1 EPPSAVAFKATKNA
15 SASAAL
21 QRDRVRKAMLAVD
34 QQNRLARGMSAKAPV
49 SAIER
54 EYGVVFNGF
63 AVKLLPESIKW
74 LKSQPD
80 VRRVVANGRVQAT
93 LDVSVPLVR
102 APEVW
107 ADLGYRGAGVT
118 IAVIDT
124 GVDYTHPDL
133 GGCLGAACKVVGGF
147 DFVNNDPDPM
157 DDQ

>member
-1 EPPSAVAFKATKNA
+1 DWKMISLLRVMMIGAGLRANCRRAKRVCRAGTLALVLVFATSAVRSSAADPTALDDANAGSPAGEPQTVLVELTEPPSAVAFKATKNA

-80 VRRVVANGRVQAT
+80 VR
-93 LDVSVPLVR
+93 
-102 APEVW
+102 
-107 ADLGYRGAGVT
+107 
-118 IAVIDT
+118 
-124 GVDYTHPDL
+124 
-133 GGCLGAACKVVGGF
+133 
-147 DFVNNDPDPM
+147 
-157 DDQ
+157 